1 MHGPDGVD
9 YKNRIV
15 YLEIVKPEPLVYK
28 QDPEKGTE
36 PVNFQVTVTF
46 VEEGKKTK
54 VTVRMVFPS
63 AAAREHVAEKYGA
76 VGGADPNAGSAGG
89 ASGQNGNVCRLEAVS

>member
-1 MHGPDGVD
+1 VRPGGVWRFVMHGPDGVD

-54 VTVRMVFPS
+54 VTVPMVFPS
-63 AAAREHVAEKYGA
+63 AAAREHVPRSMERSRG
-76 VGGADPNAGSAGG
+76 
-89 ASGQNGNVCRLEAVS
+89 